1 METKFAIDQK
11 DGDYS
16 DEKYFRRLIR
26 SIEVSQKYFLF
37 FVACN
42 QIPRQNELIADIKAE
57 LPTKNIEVINFKE
70 PITDLLF
77 ELETISG
84 DKSPD
89 AIFVQG
95 LGSSISSDGTGDA
108 NNLIYA
114 LNISRDSFNDA
125 FQCPIY
131 LWLPEYAVIKI
142 TRHAPDFFSVR
153 SGVFYFSSTA
163 KQVISDIFQSTSSEW
178 LETSS
183 LPVAEK
189 QKRIVMLES
198 LLAEYQGLQE
208 VKRDRKVEI
217 RLKKQLGTLFYS
229 TSNYRKAIEYFEKA
243 LKIAQ
248 EIGDRQSEEN
258 NLGNLGSAYRNLG
271 EYQKVFSFYEQALI
285 ISKEI
290 GDRQNEARH
299 TKNLGNAYNG
309 LGDYYKAI
317 EYCDQS
323 LIISK
328 ETEHRQGECSNLGSL
343 GAAYSGLGDYHK
355 AIEYYEQALIISK
368 EIGYRQGEGNQLGN
382 LGNAYRNLG
391 EYRKAIEYFEQ
402 SLIIF
407 REIGDKLGEGIYLG
421 NLGVTYGNL
430 GDLNTAKTY
439 YSQAIPLLD
448 SIESPHAETFRQ
460 NLVELETHFSH

>member
-142 TRHAPDFFSVR
+142 TRNAPDYFSVR

-163 KQVISDIFQSTSSEW
+163 EQVISDIFQSTSSEW

-189 QKRIVMLES
+189 QKRILMLES
-198 LLAEYQGLQE
+198 LLAEYQGLDE
-208 VKRDRKVEI
+208 DKRDKQAEM
-217 RLKKQLGTLFYS
+217 RLYEQLADLFYS
-229 TSNYRKAIEYFEKA
+229 ISKYDKAIDYYYKALAIAFDLDNFESQARYCSELGNICNERDDHVNAIEFNKLA
-243 LKIAQ
+243 LKISKLLKNKRDEGVHLGNLGNSYLISDNPKKAINYLKRALSISKKESDEMNSGIWLTNLGAAYFSLDDYKKSVEYYKQ
-248 EIGDRQSEEN
+248 ALEILRKTGNKQTEVN
-258 NLGNLGSAYRNLG
+258 NLGNLGNTYNTLG
-271 EYQKVFSFYEQALI
+271 EYKKAIECYEQAL
-285 ISKEI
+285 E
-290 GDRQNEARH
+290 
-299 TKNLGNAYNG
+299 
-309 LGDYYKAI
+309 
-317 EYCDQS
+317 
-323 LIISK
+323 
-328 ETEHRQGECSNLGSL
+328 
-343 GAAYSGLGDYHK
+343 
-355 AIEYYEQALIISK
+355 ISK
-368 EIGYRQGEGNQLGN
+368 EIGYRQGEGKN
-382 LGNAYRNLG
+382 LGSLGTVYHNLAENEKAK
-391 EYRKAIEYFEQ
+391 EYYVKAIEISE
-402 SLIIF
+402 
-407 REIGDKLGEGIYLG
+407 
-421 NLGVTYGNL
+421 
-430 GDLNTAKTY
+430 A
-439 YSQAIPLLD
+439 
-448 SIESPHAETFRQ
+448 IESADATFFRDALALLQ
-460 NLVELETHFSH
+460 